1 MKVPPLNLIKQLLKK
16 KVFFY
21 PQKYLS
27 KKKFFIALFLIF
39 LLAFFTYFLKPT
51 YYDYN
56 NNKDI
61 IQNKIKD
68 KFKLQTIIEGDIS
81 YSAFPSPSLIV
92 NNIKINFGNI
102 NSNKIIIKKMIIK
115 TAFNKIFKINEL
127 DFKKIILIDQS
138 IKINPSNLKQIFNFF
153 TLHKEGQITLKNTKV
168 IFEDTQKNKINF
180 DKVNLIDKF
189 KNNKHKITS
198 NLYFSNNQIK
208 IKFENFIGSEK
219 LLKINIPNL
228 NQNLEVNFNKESTLK
243 NLVGQLK
250 LNIFDSILLLNFEGK
265 DNFNISK
272 SYLRNE
278 FLNSK
283 IDGQISF
290 KDPFTFSIDMGVNQI
305 NIKKLFKSYPLFQTG
320 KISKK
325 INGKINVNIKT
336 IESLIGK
343 IKDTNMQLNFQNGDL
358 KINNIKSQLPFSSVL
373 NSNIILLLNNKKP
386 KIEYD
391 LKLSS
396 EKPEK
401 LLRKFG
407 IYDFNRKQATWNIKG
422 IIDIKSKKIK
432 FTKLLKNQVQIK
444 TQDEIKII
452 EDTFNQNVI
461 NERISGIFDLFKF
474 KKFLKEV
481 Y

>member
-27 KKKFFIALFLIF
+27 KKKFFINLFLIF

-138 IKINPSNLKQIFNFF
+138 IKINPSNLKQIFNFL
-153 TLHKEGQITLKNTKV
+153 TLHKEGQITLKNTNV

-198 NLYFSNNQIK
+198 HLYFSNNQIK

-278 FLNSK
+278 FFRYHEY
-283 IDGQISF
+283 QIWDRF
-290 KDPFTFSIDMGVNQI
+290 II
-305 NIKKLFKSYPLFQTG
+305 H
-320 KISKK
+320 
-325 INGKINVNIKT
+325 
-336 IESLIGK
+336 
-343 IKDTNMQLNFQNGDL
+343 QLNVLEAFGNGDDSEL
-358 KINNIKSQLPFSSVL
+358 IKNSMARFVDNWGRISAIAGLLSDPVCKKQLTTIVENCIGL
-373 NSNIILLLNNKKP
+373 SNLFLETNFNPAVKELLLRQRELHTVS
-386 KIEYD
+386 EYD
-391 LKLSS
+391 
-396 EKPEK
+396 
-401 LLRKFG
+401 FC
-407 IYDFNRKQATWNIKG
+407 IAYA
-422 IIDIKSKKIK
+422 
-432 FTKLLKNQVQIK
+432 
-444 TQDEIKII
+444 
-452 EDTFNQNVI
+452 
-461 NERISGIFDLFKF
+461 
-474 KKFLKEV
+474 
-481 Y
+481 

>member
-1 MKVPPLNLIKQLLKK
+1 MITIIIK
-16 KVFFY
+16 
-21 PQKYLS
+21 
-27 KKKFFIALFLIF
+27 ILF
-39 LLAFFTYFLKPT
+39 
-51 YYDYN
+51 
-56 NNKDI
+56 
-61 IQNKIKD
+61 KIKL
-68 KFKLQTIIEGDIS
+68 KINLKLQTIIEGDIS

-92 NNIKINFGNI
+92 NDIKINFGNI

-208 IKFENFIGSEK
+208 IKFENFIGSKK

-228 NQNLEVNFNKESTLK
+228 NQNLEINFNKESTLK

-283 IDGQISF
+283 IDG
-290 KDPFTFSIDMGVNQI
+290 KN
-305 NIKKLFKSYPLFQTG
+305 LF
-320 KISKK
+320 
-325 INGKINVNIKT
+325 
-336 IESLIGK
+336 
-343 IKDTNMQLNFQNGDL
+343 
-358 KINNIKSQLPFSSVL
+358 
-373 NSNIILLLNNKKP
+373 
-386 KIEYD
+386 
-391 LKLSS
+391 
-396 EKPEK
+396 
-401 LLRKFG
+401 
-407 IYDFNRKQATWNIKG
+407 
-422 IIDIKSKKIK
+422 
-432 FTKLLKNQVQIK
+432 
-444 TQDEIKII
+444 
-452 EDTFNQNVI
+452 
-461 NERISGIFDLFKF
+461 
-474 KKFLKEV
+474 
-481 Y
+481 